1 MPADLTFQ
9 NIFIELCGFLGS
21 NEATI
26 IQQLGEPSEI
36 QEDETG
42 KRYLHYDQYN
52 AMFTMPPDFEVAEL
66 LACPVEIDNS
76 KLNSGYYNFM
86 GIDLRCNRNE
96 IVNIWGQPTGAEQY
110 VWAYNNKTGT
120 TRNGYHFES
129 RLLFNTNDET
139 KLLGFGG
146 MLYDF
151 QEEQKHETQK
161 KPERG
166 VLGSILHALF
176 SILMFFFD
184 ALGKLGK
191 WLIRKGLKQ

>member
-9 NIFIELCGFLGS
+9 NLFIELCGFLGS
-21 NEATI
+21 NETTI
-26 IQQLGEPSEI
+26 IQELGEPSEI
-36 QEDETG
+36 QQDETG

-52 AMFTMPPDFEVAEL
+52 AMFTMPPDFKVAEL
-66 LACPVEIDNS
+66 LACPVEIDAS
-76 KLNSGYYNFM
+76 KLNNGYYNFM
-86 GIDLRCNRNE
+86 GIDLRCSREE
-96 IVNIWGQPTGAEQY
+96 IINIWGQPTGAEQY

-129 RLLFNTNDET
+129 RLLFNTDDET
-139 KLLGFGG
+139 RMLGFGG

-151 QEEQKHETQK
+151 HEEQKHDTQK

-166 VLGSILHALF
+166 ILGTILHIIL

-191 WLIRKGLKQ
+191 WLIRKSLKQ